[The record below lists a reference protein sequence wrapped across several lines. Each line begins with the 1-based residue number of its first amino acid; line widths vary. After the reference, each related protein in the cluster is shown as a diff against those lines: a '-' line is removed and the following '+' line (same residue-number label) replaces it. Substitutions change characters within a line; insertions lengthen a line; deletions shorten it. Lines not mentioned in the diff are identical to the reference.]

1 MKKIFLVAYLFIQ
14 ASVFSFSLDLE
25 LNQWYDFTGKLD
37 DKSIK
42 LSFYTLKAG
51 KLIGSYCS
59 TANEPKVLLSG
70 SVKGNEIYL
79 TASLNGKITS
89 ELIGKIFTDDMDRLE
104 VSWRKSA
111 GGAKSMYKAVLLSVT
126 AGTESKR
133 YAHVLGTDASVEQF
147 VSDVKK
153 AVFKGDKI
161 WLAANLF
168 YPLKVSI
175 SEKLT
180 LNLKN
185 KNQFLL
191 QYDKIFTAA
200 FKSAI
205 GKTFSHNHFNNY
217 QGVMIG
223 DGEIWINNALNAT
236 EAKPMFQIITL
247 NP

>member
-1 MKKIFLVAYLFIQ
+1 MKKIFLVAYLLVQ
-14 ASVFSFSLDLE
+14 SSVFSFSLDLE
-25 LNQWYDFTGKLD
+25 LNQWYDFTGKLG

-70 SVKGNEIYL
+70 NVKGNEIYL
-79 TASLNGKITS
+79 TASLNGKITD
-89 ELIGKIFTDDMDRLE
+89 ELIGKIFTDDQDRLE
-104 VSWRKSA
+104 VSWQKMPRGVKSIF
-111 GGAKSMYKAVLLSVT
+111 KSVLLSVT

-133 YAHVLGTDASVEQF
+133 YSHIVGSDSAVEEF
-147 VSDVKK
+147 VSDAKK
-153 AVFKGDKI
+153 AISKGDKI

-168 YPLKVSI
+168 YPLKVRI
-175 SEKLT
+175 SEKSSVV
-180 LNLKN
+180 LKN

-191 QYDKIFTAA
+191 QYDKIFTTA
-200 FKSAI
+200 FKS
-205 GKTFSHNHFNNY
+205 KLNNTFSHNLFNNY

-223 DGEIWINNALNAT
+223 DGEIWINNTLNAS
-236 EAKPMFQIITL
+236 EAKPIFQIFAI